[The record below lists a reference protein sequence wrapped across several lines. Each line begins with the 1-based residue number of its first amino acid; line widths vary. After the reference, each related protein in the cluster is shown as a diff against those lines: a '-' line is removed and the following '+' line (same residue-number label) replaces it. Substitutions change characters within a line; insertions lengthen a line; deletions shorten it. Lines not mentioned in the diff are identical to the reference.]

1 MSTVSKDFSG
11 WIESKDNL
19 KVDKAETL
27 KVDFS
32 DLVKTI
38 HALEDRLKDK
48 TSDYEYNTTIKKVD
62 NGYILETPTDTDEG
76 DGQYTSYEVVEC
88 NGDEKETM
96 KRLLEAIT
104 DYFGEGYNKF
114 AKDNL
119 NITWDKFGHKVDDG
133 KLFDCGKE

>member
-1 MSTVSKDFSG
+1 M
-11 WIESKDNL
+11 DN
-19 KVDKAETL
+19 L

-38 HALEDRLKDK
+38 HTLEDRIKDK
-48 TSDYEYNTTIKKVD
+48 TPDYEYKTTIKKVD
-62 NGYILETPTDTDEG
+62 NGYILETPTDTDER

-96 KRLLEAIT
+96 TRLLEAVA

-119 NITWDKFGHKVDDG
+119 NLTWDKPGHKVDD
-133 KLFDCGKE
+133 EE